1 MILIDFS
8 QVMLSNLHM
17 QLGGHTNVEV
27 KEDLFR
33 HMVLNSLR
41 SYKQRFGADYGQLII
56 CCDNKHYWRK
66 DLFPYYKAHR
76 KKIQEKSELNWTEI
90 FEHLNKIKSEIRE
103 FFPYPVIE
111 VEKAEADDI
120 IATMCLTKQEKILI
134 LSADKDFIQLHYLP
148 HVKQYNPIKKQWV
161 THDDPHA
168 YLEQHIIK
176 GDSGDGIPN
185 ILSPDNCMVIG
196 ERQKPMTAKRMALYM
211 GTHPLDY
218 DDVAAR
224 NYHRN
229 AQLIN
234 LTLIPLDIRL
244 KIEEEYIRESGKKRD
259 KLMNYFIKNRLKNLI
274 ENLSEF

>member
-1 MILIDFS
+1 MIVIDFS

-17 QLGGHTNVEV
+17 QLGGHTNVEI

-41 SYKQRFGADYGQLII
+41 SYKQRFTGDYGQLVIA
-56 CCDNKHYWRK
+56 CDNKHYWRK

-90 FEHLNKIKSEIRE
+90 FEHLNKMKAEVKE

-120 IATMCLTKQEKILI
+120 IATMCLTKKEKILI
-134 LSADKDFIQLHYLP
+134 LSADKDFIQLQNMP
-148 HVKQYNPIKKQWV
+148 WVTQYNPIKKEWV
-161 THDDPHA
+161 THKDPI
-168 YLEQHIIK
+168 LFLREHILK

-196 ERQKPMTAKRMALYM
+196 ERQKPMTQKRLSHYLTTHYM
-211 GTHPLDY
+211 EY

-229 AQLIN
+229 VQLID
-234 LTLIPLDIRL
+234 LTMIPPDIKVR
-244 KIEEEYIRESGKKRD
+244 IEEEYIRESGKKRD
-259 KLMNYFIKNRLKNLI
+259 KLMNYFIKNKLKNLM